1 MLLTQ
6 LLAEH
11 PDAIVDIVRQT
22 PLWVGGL
29 LAFLLSLG
37 LSATRQRNVA
47 LARLV
52 LLPLAMLGLALW
64 GVQSAF
70 AASGRLGAL
79 LAVWALGY
87 AAMLALAARLPV
99 PAGTRYDAAR
109 RSFQLP
115 GSWVP
120 MGLILAVFLMK
131 YGIGVQL
138 AMAPELAHQAG
149 FAYTVSTLYGLLS
162 GLFGART
169 LRLLRLVRGQPRLG
183 TA

>member
-6 LLAEH
+6 LLVEH
-11 PDAIVDIVRQT
+11 PGAIVDIVRQT

-29 LAFLLSLG
+29 LAFLLGLG
-37 LSATRQRNVA
+37 LSAARARSVT
-47 LARLV
+47 LTRLV

-70 AASGRLGAL
+70 ASSGRLGAL
-79 LAVWALGY
+79 LVVWALGY
-87 AAMLALAARLPV
+87 VAMLALSPRLSV

-109 RSFQLP
+109 RSVHLP

-120 MGLILAVFLMK
+120 MVLILVVFLMK

-138 AMAPELAHQAG
+138 AMAPGLAHQAG
-149 FAYTVSTLYGLLS
+149 FAYTVAAVYGLLS
-162 GLFGART
+162 GLFGARM
-169 LRLLRLVRGQPRLG
+169 LCLLRLVRGSRRLA